1 MDIITQTKP
10 GSNRFTGRGLTILR
24 RSQPHFVVTFRRLV
38 LEGSMEQRI
47 ASNSPN
53 DAPGAVTSQAH
64 HHEGRGT
71 WVLTA
76 YGISGLALFGVLIYY
91 FSVYV
96 TR

>member
-1 MDIITQTKP
+1 
-10 GSNRFTGRGLTILR
+10 
-24 RSQPHFVVTFRRLV
+24 
-38 LEGSMEQRI
+38 MEQRI
-47 ASNSPN
+47 ASDSPN
-53 DAPGAVTSQAH
+53 NAPGAVTSQAP

>member
-1 MDIITQTKP
+1 
-10 GSNRFTGRGLTILR
+10 
-24 RSQPHFVVTFRRLV
+24 
-38 LEGSMEQRI
+38 MEHRP

-53 DAPGAVTSQAH
+53 SASGVDSSQAP

>member
-1 MDIITQTKP
+1 
-10 GSNRFTGRGLTILR
+10 
-24 RSQPHFVVTFRRLV
+24 
-38 LEGSMEQRI
+38 MEQRT
-47 ASNSPN
+47 AGNSPS
-53 DAPGAVTSQAH
+53 DASGSGSSQTP
-64 HHEGRGT
+64 HHEGRGV

>member
-1 MDIITQTKP
+1 
-10 GSNRFTGRGLTILR
+10 
-24 RSQPHFVVTFRRLV
+24 
-38 LEGSMEQRI
+38 MEQH
-47 ASNSPN
+47 ATGNSS
-53 DAPGAVTSQAH
+53 SQASGSGSAH
-64 HHEGRGT
+64 REGRGA

>member
-1 MDIITQTKP
+1 
-10 GSNRFTGRGLTILR
+10 
-24 RSQPHFVVTFRRLV
+24 
-38 LEGSMEQRI
+38 MEHRA
-47 ASNSPN
+47 ASNSPGN
-53 DAPGAVTSQAH
+53 APGVDSSQTP
-64 HHEGRGT
+64 HHEGRGA